1 MRRLMV
7 VLAVLTLAVALGSMT
22 ASAQTGISLSTS
34 STSGIT
40 FMPAGSGDLSMLV
53 AVGGSAAGLGALLGT
68 TGFYSLTAAIPVALT
83 LGPSSPLVFAA
94 YTASSTLNFDITSGM
109 GGTGTDLLKGTLALV
124 SFAQVFST
132 GMTNTSGLV
141 DITITGGTLQSFFLG
156 NTGISQLTINL
167 AGLGFLP
174 SLSGPKGTTLKGGV
188 LNALVVPE
196 PKSMLLWGSGLVL
209 FGIMLR
215 RRLLAQSS

>member
-40 FMPAGSGDLSMLV
+40 FAPAGSGDLSMLV
-53 AVGGSAAGLGALLGT
+53 AVDGSAAGLGALLGT
-68 TGFYSLTAAIPVALT
+68 TGFYSLTAAPVALM
-83 LGPSSPLVFAA
+83 LGPSLSPVFAA

-109 GGTGTDLLKGTLALV
+109 GGSGTDLLKGTLSLL
-124 SFAQVFST
+124 SFAQAFST
-132 GMTNTSGLV
+132 GVTNTSGLV
-141 DITITGGTLQSFFLG
+141 DITITGGTLQSFFSG
-156 NTGISQLTINL
+156 NNGVSQLTIEL

-174 SLSGPKGTTLKGGV
+174 NLSGPMATTLEGGT
-188 LNALVVPE
+188 LDALATPE
-196 PKSMLLWGSGLVL
+196 PRSMLLYGSGLVL